1 MYRSVKVNKRKKV
14 KTEILKMLSNQKE
27 KVKMLQSNTAN
38 RYKI

>member
-14 KTEILKMLSNQKE
+14 KMEILKMLSDQK

-38 RYKI
+38 EYKI